1 MSQIKAQL
9 RRVAEEARGIVK
21 VRCAESAQLDAG
33 RVELEVTI
41 LGEEEADGIAEL
53 AGGRN
58 APFGLPREGEVWLA
72 AALGADLN
80 DLILLLPIFS
90 GEGDEETFS
99 AGGLDRALWA
109 PSPGRL
115 IRIETR
121 AAGAGETRPAIEA
134 SAGSLALSG
143 DEALE
148 LVCGGVTLSLDK
160 SGRASLSNGAVELV
174 AAVDSLCGWLLDTLT
189 DLSVAVT
196 VTALGP
202 QPLSTAPIFAARA
215 VEVATLKGA
224 LSTLKR

>member
-1 MSQIKAQL
+1 MSQIRAQL
-9 RRVAEEARGIVK
+9 RRVSEEARGLVK
-21 VRCAESAQLDAG
+21 VRCRESAQLDGG
-33 RVELEVTI
+33 RVELEVSI

-53 AGGRN
+53 AGGRC

-80 DLILLLPIFS
+80 DLILLLPIVA
-90 GEGDEETFS
+90 GDGDAETF
-99 AGGLDRALWA
+99 AEGGLDRAVWA

-115 IRIETR
+115 IRLVTR
-121 AAGAGETRPAIEA
+121 AEEGGASRPAIEA
-134 SAGSLALSG
+134 DAGAVLLSG
-143 DEALE
+143 DDTLE

-160 SGRASLSNGAVELV
+160 AGRASLANGSVELV

-189 DLSVAVT
+189 DLSTSVT

-202 QPLSTAPIFAARA
+202 QPLSTAPLFAARA
-215 VEVATLKGA
+215 VEVTTLKAA